1 MLPTNTAMD
10 SQNHRALLFLV
21 TYATA
26 VALLLFSPKSDAY
39 EWLLTPNNIQTDLIY
54 TDNVLLASGRG
65 ADKKEGSVVIRLI
78 PGFFSRFTS
87 RRFDS
92 EIDFRLRNIIYSYDT
107 DQNRTLIY
115 LKAKNTGEIVK
126 NFLFVDGNVYMRQQ
140 NTSVLAP
147 QGDDANV
154 TDNLASIRMY
164 SVSPYVRQRFG
175 NFASTELRYARI
187 LSDSDASTT
196 FFNSQVNAYHAS
208 LISGTDFRT
217 LEWGL
222 NYARQDIDFDLRPDT
237 VKIETA
243 IGNIQYNLT
252 RRFGLTG
259 TGGYE
264 SNEFGGVGQDEPKG
278 VRWSAGFAWLPNR
291 RTSLEASVGQ
301 RFFGDTYYFDFTHR
315 RRLMAMNAYYRE
327 EVRSILNRFDLDGP
341 GNTLGLL
348 IDLLTGEAP
357 PGTDPAE
364 IAEAAQLLLSQLG
377 LPPSLAFAQGFLT
390 NRFFLEKRFETSL
403 AFNTAKNTVI
413 ARVFHIN
420 RKPLDF
426 DNAFLANSPGVLGG
440 AGQTNQKL
448 EGVDISWS
456 HRITARNSLNTNFRY
471 LHRVFPSLFRKDD
484 IYTARIALVRQFTRN
499 IFGLLSYRYRDRRST
514 DPLSENI
521 ENRFMASLRVR
532 FE

>member
-10 SQNHRALLFLV
+10 SQNHGALLFLV

-39 EWLLTPNNIQTDLIY
+39 EWLLTPNMQTDLIY
-54 TDNVLLASGRG
+54 TDNVELATGRG
-65 ADKKEGSVVIRLI
+65 LDKKQGSVVIRLI
-78 PGFFSRFTS
+78 PGLYSRFKS

-92 EIDFRLRNIIYSYDT
+92 EIDFRMRNVIFTHDT
-107 DQNRTLIY
+107 DRNRSFINLR
-115 LKAKNTGEIVK
+115 AKNTGEIVK
-126 NFLFVDGNVYMRQQ
+126 NFLFVDGNVFMRQQ
-140 NTSVLAP
+140 NSSILAS

-154 TDNLASIRMY
+154 TGNLADVRMY

-175 NFASTELRYARI
+175 NLASTELRYSRV
-187 LSDSDASTT
+187 LTDSDESRS
-196 FFNSQVNAYHAS
+196 FFNSQANTYHAS

-237 VKIETA
+237 VKIETG

-264 SNEFGGVGQDEPKG
+264 NNEFGGVGQDKPKG
-278 VRWSAGFAWLPNR
+278 VRWSAGFVWLPNR

-315 RRLMAMNAYYRE
+315 RRLTAMNAFYRE
-327 EVRSILNRFDLDGP
+327 EVRSAINLLNLDGP
-341 GNTLGLL
+341 GNTLGIL
-348 IDLLTGEAP
+348 IDLLTGQAP

-364 IAEAAQLLLSQLG
+364 IAEAAQILLNQLG
-377 LPPSLAFAQGFLT
+377 LPPSLAFAQGFIT
-390 NRFFLEKRFETSL
+390 NRFFLEKRFQTSL

-426 DNAFLANSPGVLGG
+426 DNVFLANSPVVIGG
-440 AGQTNQKL
+440 AGQTNSKQ
-448 EGVDISWS
+448 EGVNISWG
-456 HRITARNSLNTNFRY
+456 HRITARNSLNTTFRY
-471 LHRVFPSLFRKDD
+471 VHRVFPTLFRKDD
-484 IYTARIALVRQFTRN
+484 IYMGRIALVRQFSDS
-499 IFGLLSYRYRDRRST
+499 IFGFLSYRIRDRHSS
-514 DPLSENI
+514 DAFSEYT
-521 ENRFMASLRVR
+521 EQRVMATLNVR
-532 FE
+532 FR